1 MVKLGSR
8 PTSSSTPL
16 AEAARWL
23 RSFLILTL
31 FSLATLPV
39 IYLLQRASDISWSD
53 LATLL
58 FREKMLSIITQTFG
72 LALVVAVAALTLGL
86 LFASLLYF
94 LNLKNRSL
102 FLLLATLP
110 LAIPSYVF
118 TYTYIALFPSFRG
131 FWAAALVLT
140 FATMP
145 YVLLASF
152 AGLRRVDPV
161 QIEVARSLGFNRF
174 ETLFKIVLPQIRS
187 AVGASLLLV
196 ILYVF
201 SDFGAVSL
209 LGVDT
214 FTRTIQN
221 LYRASYDRQSAAV
234 IGLILMAIAA
244 SIVLFEERI
253 QKRTVSLRTSVKA
266 PSSDALIS
274 QKGAKFAVSSLLLAY
289 SFFAL
294 FIPLYVLVSR
304 MVNNFAG
311 FDYLSLFSATVNTI
325 FVATLGALI
334 ALIFTLPLA
343 WTISINATNSLNS
356 LNSLNSRNNFY
367 RSNRLALATEKMVL
381 ITHALPGVVL
391 GLSLVAFSSNFPW
404 LYQSIAL
411 LAFAYALLFMAKALG
426 NTRSSLERISP
437 ILKDVSLTMGVT
449 PWQTF
454 KRVTLPLAA
463 PGVGVGFLLVLLT
476 AMKELPATLM
486 LRPTGFETLAL
497 EIWSQS
503 SLSRFN
509 EAAPYALVLV
519 LLAAIPTFIL
529 SRPDRQYEV
538 EARQEWVR
546 EMN

>member
-1 MVKLGSR
+1 MTKLRSR
-8 PTSSSTPL
+8 PASASAPL

-23 RSFLILTL
+23 RSFFILTL
-31 FSLATLPV
+31 LSLSALPF
-39 IYLLQRASDISWSD
+39 IYLLRRASAISWSD
-53 LATLL
+53 LALLL
-58 FREKMLSIITQTFG
+58 FREKMLSIFTQTFG
-72 LALVVAVAALTLGL
+72 LAFVVAIAALLLGL
-86 LFASLLYF
+86 LFSSLLYF

-102 FLLLATLP
+102 YLLLATLP

-118 TYTYIALFPSFRG
+118 TYTYIALFPGFRG

-174 ETLFKIVLPQIRS
+174 ETFFKIVLPQIRS
-187 AVGASLLLV
+187 ALGASLLLV

-221 LYRASYDRQSAAV
+221 LYRASFDRQSAAV

-244 SIVLFEERI
+244 AIVLFEERI

-266 PSSDALIS
+266 PSPDALIS
-274 QKGAKFAVSSLLLAY
+274 HSGARFAVALLLLLY

-294 FIPLYVLVSR
+294 FIPIYVLISR
-304 MVNNFAG
+304 MVSNFG
-311 FDYLSLFSATVNTI
+311 GIDYPSLLSATGNTI

-334 ALIFTLPLA
+334 ALLFTLPLA
-343 WTISINATNSLNS
+343 WTISMSNL
-356 LNSLNSRNNFY
+356 Y
-367 RSNRLALATEKMVL
+367 RPSRLALATEKMVL

-404 LYQSIAL
+404 LYQSIGL

-454 KRVTLPLAA
+454 KRITLPLAA

-529 SRPDRQYEV
+529 SRPDRQHEV
-538 EARQEWVR
+538 EARQEWSR